1 MGEAVLLERLVY
13 MEGFLGILTGFGL
26 SSSAGLNAYLPL
38 LIVALTAKF
47 TKLITLN
54 EPYTAL
60 TSWWVI
66 GVLVVLLLIEIFADK
81 VPAVDTINDIVQ
93 TFVRPVAGA
102 ILFAASSNVIA
113 DINPIL
119 AMVCGLLVAGTV
131 HVVKSTVRPMVTA
144 LTAGTGNPV
153 VSTVEDIVS
162 ALTALLSILLPVLL
176 AMVLLMA
183 TLIIGW
189 WLWKR
194 QQAREKARRVS
205 SAS

>member
-1 MGEAVLLERLVY
+1 

-119 AMVCGLLVAGTV
+119 AMICGLFVAGTV

-144 LTAGTGNPV
+144 LTAGTGNAV

-162 ALTALLSILLPVLL
+162 ALTALLSILLPLLL
-176 AMVLLMA
+176 AIVLLMA

-194 QQAREKARRVS
+194 QQAREKAR
-205 SAS
+205 

>member
-1 MGEAVLLERLVY
+1 MLERLVY